1 VKIITVASIL
11 IFFPS
16 LAFAQT
22 GFFFV
27 PSVTVSRVNDDNIF
41 FTSDDKETDQ
51 ITRISPALEAGY
63 ESARLSWDTV
73 LSQDSEDYKDNSQ
86 LDSNRIRRAVNLNAQ
101 YLATPRMTLNG
112 RAAWL
117 KTETPSD
124 IDIISG
130 LPQGRFNAE
139 SYLIEPTLEYRFSA
153 ASTGSLIYQFE
164 DIKIPELASSDAHT
178 AGLRFEHSLSSENVL
193 TTGYFYR
200 RYQFNNEESAES
212 HTPWVGFIHNF
223 TTSTRIETE
232 LGPRFGNDGTDA
244 YLLLSLIR
252 TYDHGLLELSYTI
265 DESTSIGDI
274 GIIENRTAGLAL
286 AHQQG
291 ENIVLSISGNAGKII
306 YFGLTSDV
314 VQANLG
320 ISYRLMDALFLS
332 ASYAYNEQRSGFL
345 ETTDREISRSTFA
358 VGFRLTWPS
367 RSSSSRNA
375 AN

>member
-1 VKIITVASIL
+1 VKIITAAVGL
-11 IFFPS
+11 LLFPC
-16 LAFAQT
+16 LTFAQT

-27 PSVTVSRVNDDNIF
+27 PSVTVARVNDDNIF
-41 FTSDDKETDQ
+41 FTPDDKDTDQ
-51 ITRISPALEAGY
+51 ITRITPAIEAGY
-63 ESARLSWDTV
+63 ESQRLNWEAV

-86 LDSNRIRRAVNLNAQ
+86 LDSNQIRRAVNLSAG

-130 LPQGRFNAE
+130 LPQGRFNAD
-139 SYLIEPTLEYRFSA
+139 SYLIEPTLEYRFSS
-153 ASTGSLIYQFE
+153 ASTGTLLYQFE
-164 DIKIPELASSDAHT
+164 NVDIPQLASSDAHT
-178 AGLRFEHSLSSENVL
+178 VGLRFEHSLSSENIL

-200 RYQFNNEESAES
+200 RYEFNNEEKAES
-212 HTPWVGFIHNF
+212 HTPWVGFTHNL
-223 TTSTRIETE
+223 TADMRIETE
-232 LGPRFGNDGTDA
+232 LGPRIGDDGTDA

-252 TYDHGLLELSYTI
+252 TYEQGLIELSYSI

-274 GIIENRTAGLAL
+274 GIIESRTAGLAL
-286 AHQQG
+286 IHRQG
-291 ENIVLSISGNAGKII
+291 ENIVLSMSGNAGKII

-314 VQANLG
+314 VQANME

-332 ASYAYNEQRSGFL
+332 ATYAYSEQRSGFL
-345 ETTDREISRSTFA
+345 ETVDREISRSTFS

-367 RSSSSRNA
+367 RSRSRNT